1 LSNNDHYFSRAIL
14 KGAKGMLSRRDVLT
28 TATGGALSAAAARA
42 ATFGDPDHPA
52 EGAVNVT
59 DPTA

>member
-1 LSNNDHYFSRAIL
+1 
-14 KGAKGMLSRRDVLT
+14 MLS
-28 TATGGALSAAAARA
+28 TAAGGALSAAAART

-52 EGAVNVT
+52 EGTVNVT